1 MRCPLTNVKCKEEQA
16 LKVTNNQ
23 IQGAVA
29 TLVVHALIMGILLL
43 LKLSVPVQEEES
55 GIPVTLGNV
64 ALAQGYTESYQFTE
78 VSSVKSDVP
87 NVDDAPLTQPE
98 PQVEEPLVTQPDEP
112 TIDMPTAEEIEAQ
125 KRAEAER
132 LAAER
137 AAQQMAS
144 AFGKGFEMGSKG
156 EATEQADEGTQGAES
171 GVAAADKAVG
181 LGVQGTFDLNG
192 RSLSG
197 DGLPVPVNTVQDE
210 GRVVVNITVNADG
223 QVIATSINRRTNTV
237 NPELRK
243 AAEDAARRAQFNRID
258 TVDNQTGTITYYF
271 KLR

>member
-1 MRCPLTNVKCKEEQA
+1 MV
-16 LKVTNNQ
+16 VTL
-23 IQGAVA
+23 A
-29 TLVVHALIMGILLL
+29 VHAAAVVLLML
-43 LKLSVPVQEEES
+43 LAMRTPLQEAES
-55 GIPVTLGNV
+55 GIPVMMGNTE
-64 ALAQGYTESYQFTE
+64 LAQGHTESYQFTE
-78 VSSVKSDVP
+78 VSSIKSDVP
-87 NVDDAPLTQPE
+87 NIENAPQTQPE
-98 PQVEEPLVTQPDEP
+98 PQVEEPLITQPDEP
-112 TIDMPTAEEIEAQ
+112 TIDMPTPEEIEAQ

-156 EATEQADEGTQGAES
+156 EATDKVEEGTQGVET
-171 GVAAADKAVG
+171 GVSAADKATG

-192 RSLSG
+192 RSISG

-210 GRVVVNITVNADG
+210 GRVVVNITVNPAG
-223 QVIATSINRRTNTV
+223 KVVATSINRRTNTV

-243 AAEDAARRAQFNRID
+243 AAEDAAKRAQFNQINA
-258 TVDNQTGTITYYF
+258 VDNQTGTITYYF

>member
-1 MRCPLTNVKCKEEQA
+1 MTK
-16 LKVTNNQ
+16 NQ
-23 IQGAVA
+23 IQG
-29 TLVVHALIMGILLL
+29 LVVTIVAHALVVLLL
-43 LKLSVPVQEEES
+43 LMVKLSAPLQEEES
-55 GIPVTLGNV
+55 GIPVMLGNSL
-64 ALAQGYTESYQFTE
+64 LAQGHTELYQYTE

-87 NVDDAPLTQPE
+87 NVDNAPLTQPQ
-98 PQVEEPLVTQPDEP
+98 PQVDEPLITQPDEP
-112 TIDMPTAEEIEAQ
+112 TVEVPTAEELEAR

-156 EATEQADEGTQGAES
+156 EATEKADEGTQGIET

-181 LGVQGTFDLNG
+181 VGVQGTFDLNG

-197 DGLPVPVNTVQDE
+197 SGLPVPVNTVQDE
-210 GRVVVNITVNADG
+210 GRVVVNITVNPAG

-243 AAEDAARRAQFNRID
+243 AAEDAARKARFNAIEG
-258 TVDNQTGTITYYF
+258 VDNQSGTITYYF

>member
-1 MRCPLTNVKCKEEQA
+1 MTK
-16 LKVTNNQ
+16 NQ
-23 IQGAVA
+23 IQG
-29 TLVVHALIMGILLL
+29 LVVTIAVHALVVLLL
-43 LKLSVPVQEEES
+43 LMVKLSAPLQEEES
-55 GIPVTLGNV
+55 GIPVMLGNSL
-64 ALAQGYTESYQFTE
+64 LAQGHTESYQYTE

-87 NVDDAPLTQPE
+87 NVDNAPLTQPQ
-98 PQVEEPLVTQPDEP
+98 PQVDEPLITQPDEP
-112 TIDMPTAEEIEAQ
+112 TVEVPTAEELEAR

-137 AAQQMAS
+137 VAQQMAS

-156 EATEQADEGTQGAES
+156 EATEKADEGTQGIET

-181 LGVQGTFDLNG
+181 VGVQGTFDLNG

-197 DGLPVPVNTVQDE
+197 SGLPVPVNTVQDE
-210 GRVVVNITVNADG
+210 GRVVVNITVNPAG

-243 AAEDAARRAQFNRID
+243 AAEDAAKKARFNAIEG
-258 TVDNQTGTITYYF
+258 VDNQSGTITYYF

>member
-1 MRCPLTNVKCKEEQA
+1 MTK
-16 LKVTNNQ
+16 NQ
-23 IQGAVA
+23 IQG
-29 TLVVHALIMGILLL
+29 LVVTIVAHALVVLLL
-43 LKLSVPVQEEES
+43 LMVKLSAPLQEEES
-55 GIPVTLGNV
+55 GIPVMLGNSL
-64 ALAQGYTESYQFTE
+64 LAQGHTESYQYTE

-87 NVDDAPLTQPE
+87 NVDNAPLTQPQ
-98 PQVEEPLVTQPDEP
+98 PQVDEPLITQPDEP
-112 TIDMPTAEEIEAQ
+112 TVEVPTAEELEAR

-156 EATEQADEGTQGAES
+156 EATEKADEGTQGIET

-181 LGVQGTFDLNG
+181 VGVQGTFDLNG

-197 DGLPVPVNTVQDE
+197 SGLPVPVNTVQDE
-210 GRVVVNITVNADG
+210 GRVVINITVNPAG

-243 AAEDAARRAQFNRID
+243 AAEDAARKARFNAIEG
-258 TVDNQTGTITYYF
+258 VDNQSGTITYYF

>member
-1 MRCPLTNVKCKEEQA
+1 MTK
-16 LKVTNNQ
+16 NQ
-23 IQGAVA
+23 IQGLVV
-29 TLVVHALIMGILLL
+29 TIVVHALVVLLL
-43 LKLSVPVQEEES
+43 LMVKLSAPMQEEES
-55 GIPVTLGNV
+55 GIPVMLGNSL
-64 ALAQGYTESYQFTE
+64 LAQGHTESYQYTE

-87 NVDDAPLTQPE
+87 NVDNAPLTQPQ
-98 PQVEEPLVTQPDEP
+98 PQVDEPLITQPDEP
-112 TIDMPTAEEIEAQ
+112 TIEVPTAEELEAR

-137 AAQQMAS
+137 VAQQMAS

-156 EATEQADEGTQGAES
+156 EATEKADEGTQGIET

-181 LGVQGTFDLNG
+181 VGVQGTFDLNG

-197 DGLPVPVNTVQDE
+197 SGLPVPVNTVQDE
-210 GRVVVNITVNADG
+210 GRVVVNITVNPAG

-243 AAEDAARRAQFNRID
+243 AAEDAARKARFNAIEG
-258 TVDNQTGTITYYF
+258 VDNQSGTITYYF

>member
-1 MRCPLTNVKCKEEQA
+1 M
-16 LKVTNNQ
+16 KVTKSQ
-23 IQGAVA
+23 IQG
-29 TLVVHALIMGILLL
+29 LVVTLAVHAAAVVLLML
-43 LKLSVPVQEEES
+43 LAMRAPLQEAES
-55 GIPVTLGNV
+55 GIPVMMGNTE
-64 ALAQGYTESYQFTE
+64 LAQGHTESYQFTE
-78 VSSVKSDVP
+78 VSSIKSDVP
-87 NVDDAPLTQPE
+87 NIENAPQTQPE
-98 PQVEEPLVTQPDEP
+98 PQVEEPLITQPDEP
-112 TIDMPTAEEIEAQ
+112 TVDMPTPEEIEAQ

-156 EATEQADEGTQGAES
+156 EATDKVEEGTQGAET
-171 GVAAADKAVG
+171 GVSAADKATG

-192 RSLSG
+192 RNISG

-210 GRVVVNITVNADG
+210 GRVVGNITVNPAG
-223 QVIATSINRRTNTV
+223 KVVATSINRRTNTV

-243 AAEDAARRAQFNRID
+243 AAEDAAKRAQFNQINA
-258 TVDNQTGTITYYF
+258 VDNQTGTITYYF

>member
-1 MRCPLTNVKCKEEQA
+1 M
-16 LKVTNNQ
+16 KVTKNQ
-23 IQGAVA
+23 IQGLVV
-29 TLVVHALIMGILLL
+29 TIVVHALVVLLL
-43 LKLSVPVQEEES
+43 LMVKLSAPMQEEES
-55 GIPVTLGNV
+55 GIPVMLGNSL
-64 ALAQGYTESYQFTE
+64 LAQGHTESYQYTE

-87 NVDDAPLTQPE
+87 NVDNAPLTQPQ
-98 PQVEEPLVTQPDEP
+98 PQVDEPLITQPDEP
-112 TIDMPTAEEIEAQ
+112 TIEVPTAEELEAR

-137 AAQQMAS
+137 VAQQMAS

-156 EATEQADEGTQGAES
+156 EATEKADEGTQGIET

-181 LGVQGTFDLNG
+181 VGVQGTFDLNG

-197 DGLPVPVNTVQDE
+197 SGLPVPVNTVQDE
-210 GRVVVNITVNADG
+210 GRVVVNITVNPAG

-243 AAEDAARRAQFNRID
+243 AAEDAARKARFNAIEG
-258 TVDNQTGTITYYF
+258 VDNQSGTITYYF

>member
-1 MRCPLTNVKCKEEQA
+1 MLLAMRTPL
-16 LKVTNNQ
+16 
-23 IQGAVA
+23 
-29 TLVVHALIMGILLL
+29 
-43 LKLSVPVQEEES
+43 QEAES
-55 GIPVTLGNV
+55 GIPVMMGNTE
-64 ALAQGYTESYQFTE
+64 LAQGHTESYQFTE
-78 VSSVKSDVP
+78 VSSIKSDVP
-87 NVDDAPLTQPE
+87 NIENAPQTQPE
-98 PQVEEPLVTQPDEP
+98 PQVEEPLITQPDEP
-112 TIDMPTAEEIEAQ
+112 TIDMPTPEEIEAQ

-156 EATEQADEGTQGAES
+156 EATDKVEEGTQGVET
-171 GVAAADKAVG
+171 GVSAADKATG

-192 RSLSG
+192 RSISG

-210 GRVVVNITVNADG
+210 GRVVVNITVNPAG
-223 QVIATSINRRTNTV
+223 KVVATSINRRTNTV

-243 AAEDAARRAQFNRID
+243 AAEDAAKRAQFNQINA
-258 TVDNQTGTITYYF
+258 VDNQTGTITYYF

>member
-1 MRCPLTNVKCKEEQA
+1 M
-16 LKVTNNQ
+16 KVTKSQ
-23 IQGAVA
+23 IQG
-29 TLVVHALIMGILLL
+29 LVVTLAVHAAAVVLLML
-43 LKLSVPVQEEES
+43 LAMRAPLQEAES
-55 GIPVTLGNV
+55 GIPVMMGNTE
-64 ALAQGYTESYQFTE
+64 LAQGHTESYQCTG
-78 VSSVKSDVP
+78 VSAIKSDVP
-87 NVDDAPLTQPE
+87 NSENAPQTQPE
-98 PQVEEPLVTQPDEP
+98 PQVEVPLITLPDEP
-112 TIDMPTAEEIEAQ
+112 TVDMPTPEEIEAQ

-156 EATEQADEGTQGAES
+156 EATDKVEEGTQGAET
-171 GVAAADKAVG
+171 GVSAADKATG

-192 RSLSG
+192 RNISG

-210 GRVVVNITVNADG
+210 GRVVVNITVNPAG
-223 QVIATSINRRTNTV
+223 KVVATSINRRTNTV

-243 AAEDAARRAQFNRID
+243 AAEDAAKRAQFNQINA
-258 TVDNQTGTITYYF
+258 VDNQTGTITYYF

>member
-1 MRCPLTNVKCKEEQA
+1 ML
-16 LKVTNNQ
+16 VTL
-23 IQGAVA
+23 A
-29 TLVVHALIMGILLL
+29 VHALVVLLL
-43 LKLSVPVQEEES
+43 VVLRLHAPVLEEES

-64 ALAQGYTESYQFTE
+64 AQAQGYTESYQFTE

-87 NVDDAPLTQPE
+87 NIENAPQTQPQ
-98 PQVEEPLVTQPDEP
+98 PKVDEPLVTQPDEP
-112 TIDMPTAEEIEAQ
+112 TVDMPTAEEIEAQ

-156 EATEQADEGTQGAES
+156 EATEQPEEGTQGTETGVSAAE
-171 GVAAADKAVG
+171 KAVG
-181 LGVQGTFDLNG
+181 IGVQGTFDLNG
-192 RSLSG
+192 RSISG
-197 DGLPVPVNTVQDE
+197 DGLPVPTNTVQDE
-210 GRVVVNITVNADG
+210 GRVVVTITVNPAG
-223 QVIATSINRRTNTV
+223 QVIATSINLRTNTT

-243 AAEDAARRAQFNRID
+243 AAEDAAKRAQFNRID
-258 TVDNQTGTITYYF
+258 AVDNQTGTITYYF

>member
-1 MRCPLTNVKCKEEQA
+1 MTK
-16 LKVTNNQ
+16 NQ
-23 IQGAVA
+23 IQGIAV
-29 TLVVHALIMGILLL
+29 TLVVHLLVVLLL
-43 LKLSVPVQEEES
+43 LMVRFSAPVPEEES
-55 GIPVTLGNV
+55 GIPVMLGN
-64 ALAQGYTESYQFTE
+64 ALLAQGHTESYQYTE

-87 NVDDAPLTQPE
+87 NVNNSPLTQPQ
-98 PQVEEPLVTQPDEP
+98 PQIDEPLITQPDEP
-112 TIDMPTAEEIEAQ
+112 TVEVPTAEELEAR

-137 AAQQMAS
+137 VAQQMAS

-156 EATEQADEGTQGAES
+156 EATEKADEGTQGIET

-181 LGVQGTFDLNG
+181 VGVQGTFDLNG

-197 DGLPVPVNTVQDE
+197 SGLPVPVNTVQDE
-210 GRVVVNITVNADG
+210 GRVVVNITVNPAG

-243 AAEDAARRAQFNRID
+243 AAEDAARKARFNAIEG
-258 TVDNQTGTITYYF
+258 VDNQSGTITYYF

>member
-1 MRCPLTNVKCKEEQA
+1 MTK
-16 LKVTNNQ
+16 NQ
-23 IQGAVA
+23 IQG
-29 TLVVHALIMGILLL
+29 LVVTIVAHALVVLLL
-43 LKLSVPVQEEES
+43 LMVKLSAPLQEEES
-55 GIPVTLGNV
+55 GIPVMLGNSL
-64 ALAQGYTESYQFTE
+64 LAQGHTESYQYTE

-87 NVDDAPLTQPE
+87 NVDNAPLTQPQ
-98 PQVEEPLVTQPDEP
+98 PQVDEPLITQPDEP
-112 TIDMPTAEEIEAQ
+112 TVEVPTAEELEAR

-156 EATEQADEGTQGAES
+156 EATEKADEGTQGTET

-181 LGVQGTFDLNG
+181 VGVQGTFDLNG

-197 DGLPVPVNTVQDE
+197 SGLPVPVNTVQDE
-210 GRVVVNITVNADG
+210 GRVVVNITVNPAG

-243 AAEDAARRAQFNRID
+243 AAEDAARKARFNAIEG
-258 TVDNQTGTITYYF
+258 VDNQSGTITYYF